1 MSFHET
7 FRPGTWLTLP
17 LCGRYVVVHFNLVW
31 VPQDAADQAVAA
43 TTICAI
49 GTLTDGQHELM
60 GAWFHPPEG
69 SGVWPDV
76 LRELWERGVE
86 QIDWAVVS
94 GQPAPSAGDEAVS
107 PRVGHW
113 LDESTLISPTVILS
127 PRMKRAMAMS
137 HDRSQRLQAAMRR
150 SARRRGGQFGS
161 PESAFACLLR
171 HWKRMDR
178 QFGACATGLHH
189 WAAGPGSPATAGAG
203 VASSISAR

>member
-31 VPQDAADQAVAA
+31 VPQDAADQAAAA

-49 GTLTDGQHELM
+49 GTLIDGQHELM
-60 GAWFHPPEG
+60 GAWFLPPEG

-76 LRELWERGVE
+76 LSELWERGVE

-94 GQPAPSAGDEAVS
+94 GQPAPSAGDEAGS
-107 PRVGHW
+107 PRIHYW
-113 LDESTLISPTVILS
+113 LDESTLISPTVVLS
-127 PRMKRAMAMS
+127 PRMKRVLAMA
-137 HDRSQRLQAAMRR
+137 HDRSQRLQAAMTR

-161 PESAFACLLR
+161 PESAFACMVQ
-171 HWKRMDR
+171 HWKRMER
-178 QFGACATGLHH
+178 QFGAGATGRHH
-189 WAAGPGSPATAGAG
+189 WAAGPGSPATAGAD
-203 VASSISAR
+203 VAGSVSAR